1 MIIIE
6 SKTYLLKK
14 EGGRRTEFG
23 SHYTSFYCLMHFW
36 LFCLQFSAFERQR
49 VGVYDQIRELS
60 FKEKAVFLQPPLLCE
75 VTIDN
80 AERIHFETYLNASQS
95 SV

>member
-23 SHYTSFYCLMHFW
+23 SHYTWFYCLVHFW
-36 LFCLQFSAFERQR
+36 LFCLPFSVCERQR
-49 VGVYDQIRELS
+49 VGVYDQIRAGIQGKGYG
-60 FKEKAVFLQPPLLCE
+60 FAARTFL
-75 VTIDN
+75 
-80 AERIHFETYLNASQS
+80 
-95 SV
+95 

>member
-23 SHYTSFYCLMHFW
+23 SHYTYFYCLMHFW
-36 LFCLQFSAFERQR
+36 LFCLQSSVFERQR
-49 VGVYDQIRELS
+49 VGVYGQIRDPS
-60 FKEKAVFLQPPLLCE
+60 FKEKGYVFAALIFL
-75 VTIDN
+75 
-80 AERIHFETYLNASQS
+80 
-95 SV
+95 